1 MSCDPAIPLLSIYTR
16 EVNIYVHKIF
26 FICLVQNS
34 SKLVSTPIF
43 INRRINKQ
51 ILFHTIEH
59 PKKFLKNEILIC
71 VILTMGKSQKYLL
84 NEGSQAQRI
93 DKLLILL
100 YEVQRQAKLMCCDK
114 NQNSGYLW
122 FLEREHKKIF

>member
-1 MSCDPAIPLLSIYTR
+1 
-16 EVNIYVHKIF
+16 
-26 FICLVQNS
+26 
-34 SKLVSTPIF
+34 
-43 INRRINKQ
+43 
-51 ILFHTIEH
+51 
-59 PKKFLKNEILIC
+59 
-71 VILTMGKSQKYLL
+71 MGKSQKYLL

-100 YEVQRQAKLMCCDK
+100 YEVQPQAKLMCCDR